1 MAKHFFLSIFQDTY
15 RCFDKKRAKSQEN
28 YVTKLIIGLTLQ
40 IEKKRDKI
48 MPLGFAEIHVLLV
61 TSPLNS
67 IYMVMVLS
75 KMQVQSIIYNNDKK
89 K

>member
-1 MAKHFFLSIFQDTY
+1 
-15 RCFDKKRAKSQEN
+15 
-28 YVTKLIIGLTLQ
+28 
-40 IEKKRDKI
+40 

-89 K
+89 KINDKKNKTKEKKQQKNWFCFIFPVIPCSILRELVFTLCFYFFGLLC

>member
-1 MAKHFFLSIFQDTY
+1 
-15 RCFDKKRAKSQEN
+15 
-28 YVTKLIIGLTLQ
+28 
-40 IEKKRDKI
+40 
-48 MPLGFAEIHVLLV
+48 MPLGFAEIHVFLV

-89 K
+89 NK

>member
-1 MAKHFFLSIFQDTY
+1 
-15 RCFDKKRAKSQEN
+15 
-28 YVTKLIIGLTLQ
+28 
-40 IEKKRDKI
+40 

-67 IYMVMVLS
+67 IYMVMVLI

>member
-1 MAKHFFLSIFQDTY
+1 
-15 RCFDKKRAKSQEN
+15 
-28 YVTKLIIGLTLQ
+28 
-40 IEKKRDKI
+40 

-89 K
+89 KINDKKNKTKEKKQQKK